1 MKRTK
6 KRFEFFE
13 RKVRQKWD
21 VYHGVHHIES
31 RVLPSGLVNIMDPSS
46 PPMTKLTRFDI
57 SFFRYVF
64 KIQASSLPFM
74 LSFCF
79 QFF

>member
-1 MKRTK
+1 MKSTK
-6 KRFEFFE
+6 KGLSFE
-13 RKVRQKWD
+13 RKVRQKRD